1 LFFYKQP
8 QQEDIVNFQFDN
20 VRRAVDTAGDRP
32 QFNYFHMLTPH
43 PLYVF
48 DNDCSKPSYAQASE
62 ADDPKQIEKYVNQL
76 KCLNS
81 KILSALDY
89 ILDNSSEPPIII
101 IQPDEGP
108 YHFALEDGRKLDA
121 GEKARWKHGVLS
133 AIYLPE
139 DRRPDNYSM
148 GSVDVLTNILNEY
161 LGYEIEIEPVRYHAY
176 SRNDPYNFRDITEMI
191 QGD

>member
-1 LFFYKQP
+1 
-8 QQEDIVNFQFDN
+8 
-20 VRRAVDTAGDRP
+20 
-32 QFNYFHMLTPH
+32 
-43 PLYVF
+43 
-48 DNDCSKPSYAQASE
+48 
-62 ADDPKQIEKYVNQL
+62 
-76 KCLNS
+76 LNS
-81 KILSALDY
+81 KISDAVDY
-89 ILDNSSEPPIII
+89 ILSNSPEPPIII

-108 YHFALEDGRKLDA
+108 YHFALGDGRKLDA